1 MTTAPVRTEPV
12 RTTSPL
18 RAATSWRLVV
28 GCAVM
33 SAAFVVIQPWSDA
46 YAFDNPGPVTLG
58 ASGAFTVLAGATV
71 TNTGSTVISADAG
84 IGGNLGVSPGSAVT
98 GFPPGVV
105 VPPGAIH
112 AGDAMAGT
120 AQTAARAAYNN
131 AKGRTPDIV
140 FTPVHDLVGQTFTA
154 GVYNDP
160 SSLALSG
167 NVTLD
172 GEGNPDAVFIF
183 QSGSTLG
190 TSSSSQVLLTN
201 GAQACNVFWAV
212 GSSATLGADS
222 AFSGTILAKTSATVG
237 DSANVE
243 GRVLAGS
250 GGVTLA
256 NDAIHTPACAPTS
269 GVGTAPL
276 FGSAARGV
284 ALTAFLVGACLLIV
298 RRRRAI
304 YARPRSIETN
314 R

>member
-1 MTTAPVRTEPV
+1 
-12 RTTSPL
+12 
-18 RAATSWRLVV
+18 
-28 GCAVM
+28 M
-33 SAAFVVIQPWSDA
+33 SAAFVAFQPLSDA
-46 YAFDNPGPVTLG
+46 YAFDNPAPVTLG
-58 ASGAFTVLAGATV
+58 AAGAFTVLAGSTV
-71 TNTGSTVISADAG
+71 TNTGNTVISADGASN
-84 IGGNLGVSPGSAVT
+84 GNLGVSPGSAVV

-105 VPPGAIH
+105 TPPGVID
-112 AGDAMAGT
+112 AGDATAAT
-120 AQTAARAAYNN
+120 AQTAAGAAYTD
-131 AKGRTPDIV
+131 AAGRTPDTV

-212 GSSATLGADS
+212 GSSATLGANS
-222 AFSGTILAKTSATVG
+222 AFSGTILAQTSATVG
-237 DSANVE
+237 DSAQVE

-250 GGVTLA
+250 GAVTLA

-269 GVGTAPL
+269 GVGTAPI

-284 ALTAFLVGACLLIV
+284 TLGAFLVGAGLLLV
-298 RRRRAI
+298 RRRRDAQ
-304 YARPRSIETN
+304 PRSHSIQAK
-314 R
+314 

>member
-1 MTTAPVRTEPV
+1 MASFAYLRTRQCQFSDRTARTRRRVLRCTLLAAAILLVLPV
-12 RTTSPL
+12 
-18 RAATSWRLVV
+18 A
-28 GCAVM
+28 
-33 SAAFVVIQPWSDA
+33 DA
-46 YAFDNPGPVTLG
+46 YAFSNPAPVTLG
-58 ASGAFTVLAGATV
+58 AAGEFTVLAGSTV
-71 TNTGSTVISADAG
+71 TNTGATVISADAG

-105 VPPGAIH
+105 TPPGSIH
-112 AGDAMAGT
+112 AGDATAGT
-120 AQTAARAAYNN
+120 AQTAAGAAYTD
-131 AKGRTPDIV
+131 AAGRTPDVV

-183 QSGSTLG
+183 QAGSTLG

-222 AFSGTILAKTSATVG
+222 AFSGTILAQTSATVG
-237 DSANVE
+237 DSASIE

-250 GGVTLA
+250 GAVTLA
-256 NDAIHTPACAPTS
+256 NDTVNTPACAPVS

-276 FGSAARGV
+276 FGGAAWAV
-284 ALTAFLVGACLLIV
+284 ASIALVVGAGLVVV
-298 RRRRAI
+298 RRRKAHI
-304 YARPRSIETN
+304 SPRLIETN
-314 R
+314 W